1 MEVDSSLL
9 WDVQKGQLEDEKI
22 QEIKCNIKA
31 EGHLN
36 SQKITKDFCGIKEG
50 FVCLMSRS

>member
-22 QEIKCNIKA
+22 QEIKCNIKV